1 VLFGTGFG
9 NTLPFTGQVSNFRL
23 LNGTALYTSNF
34 TPPTAPLTAITN
46 TQALF
51 NCVSGAPFADA
62 SANSLTATVVGTPTW
77 NQLSPFA
84 TGLGYKN
91 RVYSWTTT
99 GSGTF
104 TV

>member
-1 VLFGTGFG
+1 V
-9 NTLPFTGQVSNFRL
+9 
-23 LNGTALYTSNF
+23 A
-34 TPPTAPLTAITN
+34 
-46 TQALF
+46 
-51 NCVSGAPFADA
+51 
-62 SANSLTATVVGTPTW
+62 PTW
-77 NQLSPFA
+77 NQSSPFA